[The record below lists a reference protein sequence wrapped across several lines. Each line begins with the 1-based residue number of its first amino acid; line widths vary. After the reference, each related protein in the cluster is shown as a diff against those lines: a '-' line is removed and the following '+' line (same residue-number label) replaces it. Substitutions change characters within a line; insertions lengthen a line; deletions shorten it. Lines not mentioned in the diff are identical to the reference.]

1 MKNLKSNLFVFIF
14 CYLCFV
20 VYSAKSQIYLQW
32 EKTVNG
38 TINNEDYFTKSA
50 VDDSGNVYLT
60 GTIYNSTS
68 GRDIICRKYSS
79 SGDLL
84 WQNDYSSVTPDG
96 QDGGTAILYK
106 DGYVYTTGDVETSFN
121 VKDIIVMK
129 RDAATGS
136 LVWSKTY
143 NGTGNGNDHVSSLTL
158 DNAGNIYICGMSRNN
173 TTDFDILIVKY
184 NNSGGFQWDFTGG
197 GSGFDRGIDIITDNS
212 GNVFACG
219 TDVTSN
225 VFSEIVTFKFQPD
238 GTQMMQEYLDNGI
251 DSNDVAVNI
260 TIDAQ
265 GNVYTA
271 GNVETLNQGV
281 NIVLVKYNNA
291 GMQQWVRY
299 YNAASNGYDAVRDMK
314 IDASGNIYMAGFS
327 YSTVSNY
334 DYITIK
340 YNSAGTFLWAARYI
354 GDYLTG
360 DNVATGIALDG
371 SGNIYVTGGSRESAA
386 GSDIT
391 TLKYNNAG
399 SMIWAMKQNGSTN
412 TSYHENGRCISVD
425 NINNV
430 FVAGVNDASDGVVFK
445 YVQAPIGIQ
454 QTGSEI
460 PDFFELEQ
468 NYPNPFNPVTKI
480 NFAVPYDSKISL
492 TVYDISGKIAASL
505 VNSTL
510 SAGRY
515 SYLFNASNLSSG
527 VYFCRLT
534 ADNYSYVQKMMLIK

>member
-38 TINNEDYFTKSA
+38 SINNDDIFSYAS

-60 GTIYNSTS
+60 GTIYNSAS
-68 GRDIICRKYSS
+68 GKDMIVRKYNK
-79 SGDLL
+79 SGELV
-84 WQNDYSSVTPDG
+84 WQHDYSSPVPDG
-96 QDGGTAILYK
+96 QDNGTAILYK
-106 DGYVYTTGDVETSFN
+106 NGFVYITGDVEPTAN
-121 VKDIIVMK
+121 ARDIIVMK
-129 RDAATGS
+129 RDAFTGS
-136 LVWSKTY
+136 MIWSSTY
-143 NGTGNGNDHVSSLTL
+143 NGTGNSNDHVSALTL
-158 DNAGNIYICGMSRNN
+158 DNTGNIYICGMSS
-173 TTDFDILIVKY
+173 TVAYDFDILIVKY
-184 NNSGGFQWDFTGG
+184 NSAGGFQWDYTGG
-197 GSGFDRGIDIITDNS
+197 GNGFDRGADIKADNS
-212 GNVFACG
+212 GNVYACG
-219 TDVTSN
+219 TDVTSS
-225 VFSEIVTFKFQPD
+225 VFSEIVTLKFQPD

-251 DSNDVAVNI
+251 DSNDVAVKI
-260 TIDAQ
+260 SIDQQ

-271 GNVETLNQGV
+271 GNVETLNQGN
-281 NIVLVKYNNA
+281 NIALVKYNSS
-291 GMQQWVRY
+291 GVQQWIRY
-299 YNAASNGYDAVRDMK
+299 YNAASNGNENARDMK
-314 IDASGNIYMAGFS
+314 IDASGNIYLTGSSFNTA
-327 YSTVSNY
+327 SNL
-334 DYITIK
+334 DYITVK
-340 YNSAGTFLWAARYI
+340 YNSSGTYLWAARYI
-354 GDYLTG
+354 GDYLAG
-360 DNVATGIALDG
+360 DNTAQSLVLDA
-371 SGNIYVTGGSRESAA
+371 SGNVYVTGSSKEAA
-386 GSDIT
+386 LGTDIT
-391 TLKYNNAG
+391 TVKYNSAG
-399 SMIWAMKQNGSTN
+399 SMQWVMKKNGSVN
-412 TSYHENGRCISVD
+412 TSFNESPRCIQVD

-480 NFAVPYDSKISL
+480 NFAVPYKSKISL